1 MGIIRIMHLYW
12 KLSRRMSL
20 IACKRL
26 AYILFQFK
34 SSSSNCSIH
43 FCSDFL
49 PGGIF
54 FFISNLYVYLFVCF
68 DLIICPRID
77 DLFFSFWYVNVFGFN
92 IIFP

>member
-1 MGIIRIMHLYW
+1 M
-12 KLSRRMSL
+12 
-20 IACKRL
+20 
-26 AYILFQFK
+26 LFQFK

-68 DLIICPRID
+68 DLIICPRLD
-77 DLFFSFWYVNVFGFN
+77 DLFWFWYVNVFGFN
-92 IIFP
+92 IIFSMNLVCYA